1 MEQWDH
7 LRQDPTL
14 DVGSSVAFTF
24 VALCLTCKY
33 SANAFEATLGSPA
46 KGQWLSIKVLQ
57 SWKSCWITCEPTHP
71 LLWNRRRLTK
81 LADGTQSAP
90 RPPDFPAEVSGP
102 TPRTFITQ
110 DSSASSVVSHFPQ
123 YNGCCLPARPPLIC
137 PYSPLSCLTS
147 NPVLF
152 VCFFVCFPV
161 LWPVVLLFPGEN
173 RAPQKEDINQ
183 RLMSS

>member
-1 MEQWDH
+1 MWGQVLHSPSWPYAWHVSTQQMLLKPHWGALQRVSD
-7 LRQDPTL
+7 
-14 DVGSSVAFTF
+14 SASV
-24 VALCLTCKY
+24 L
-33 SANAFEATLGSPA
+33 P
-46 KGQWLSIKVLQ
+46 